1 MVFSPMPNVAKTC
14 RAEKTVCVSTG
25 LHARRDTYQQET
37 NKAGS
42 LEYTLAILR
51 PCSETTASISISQRN
66 RSNSDSHFNFCS
78 HRPTKPQA
86 HPGHGHAANQ
96 KPQSGHLGRDC
107 RVDLSHSA
115 LGDSLP
121 GVPGP
126 GRYAAGP
133 ADCLLDR
140 AFQQS
145 GACSFLLLL
154 LLPLLM
160 MLPLLLKTVQA
171 L

>member
-1 MVFSPMPNVAKTC
+1 MVSSSMPNVAKAC
-14 RAEKTVCVSTG
+14 RAGQMLLLVTVCVCTG
-25 LHARRDTYQQET
+25 LHARRDTYQQRPDRQGT
-37 NKAGS
+37 
-42 LEYTLAILR
+42 LEYPLAILKSW
-51 PCSETTASISISQRN
+51 SETTASISHFQRN

-96 KPQSGHLGRDC
+96 EPQSSHLGRDC

-121 GVPGP
+121 GMQGP

-145 GACSFLLLL
+145 GACSCCCCCCWSCCWSCLCCC
-154 LLPLLM
+154 
-160 MLPLLLKTVQA
+160 
-171 L
+171 